1 MRFLFWT
8 FVAILQNERVYRMF
22 HKGYVMSFSTTLP
35 IYESRSNQSKLNGKG
50 IKKLGLNGIGLNW
63 QQLRRRGWS
72 YMIPL
77 RWKWRTCQNDAA
89 RHANGISGF
98 CAKNAISAK
107 RQPLGRRGWN
117 PMLPLAFPLSFPCH
131 SPHQKINANAKMT
144 PQDAQMAF
152 PVFAPKK
159 RHLRQM
165 TASGKTWMV

>member
-1 MRFLFWT
+1 MSAYIGCFMKAMSCLSVQRFL
-8 FVAILQNERVYRMF
+8 
-22 HKGYVMSFSTTLP
+22 STRL
-35 IYESRSNQSKLNGKG
+35 NQSKLNGKG

-107 RQPLGRRGWN
+107 QQPLGRRGWN
-117 PMLPLAFPLSFPCH
+117 PMLPLAFPLSFPCL

-144 PQDAQMAF
+144 PQVAQITF
-152 PVFAPKK
+152 PVFAQKN

-165 TASGKTWMV
+165 TASGKMWMV